1 LQLLT
6 DRCLQVN
13 DKTGPFQQLPIFF
26 FEDRAATG
34 GKQQILPGSQDFQH
48 FAFPFTETGFAFNIE
63 DQVDAGACLPFQVP
77 VTIKEF
83 HFQPFCN
90 ALPNGCFTGPHWTN
104 QVDVRARFI
113 HGLPV
118 KHCRVHSGT
127 TLVNIAGF
135 FASLVAIFM
144 IRFFVLFT
152 VLLVGLFTLEILQP
166 AEEYVIMPFTSFIA
180 DVSVWILQ
188 IFDDSVES
196 YRNIIRNSV
205 TGFGVRIERGCNGVE
220 ALIILFAAIFSF
232 PAPFKNKIIGFVIG
246 FFAIQ
251 VLNLVRII
259 SLFYL
264 GQWNQVAFEWFHLY
278 LWQALIILDAL
289 VVWLIWLRTLP
300 QAKLKRQMEAES
312 AAE

>member
-1 LQLLT
+1 
-6 DRCLQVN
+6 V
-13 DKTGPFQQLPIFF
+13 
-26 FEDRAATG
+26 
-34 GKQQILPGSQDFQH
+34 H
-48 FAFPFTETGFAFNIE
+48 F
-63 DQVDAGACLPFQVP
+63 
-77 VTIKEF
+77 
-83 HFQPFCN
+83 
-90 ALPNGCFTGPHWTN
+90 
-104 QVDVRARFI
+104 
-113 HGLPV
+113 
-118 KHCRVHSGT
+118 GT

-135 FASLVAIFM
+135 FVCLVAIFM

-166 AEEYVIMPFTSFIA
+166 AEEYVILPFTSFIA

-188 IFDDSVES
+188 FFDDNVEA
-196 YRNIIRNSV
+196 YKNIIRDSV
-205 TGFGVRIERGCNGVE
+205 SGFGVRIERGCNGVE

-300 QAKLKRQMEAES
+300 QAKLKRQIEAES